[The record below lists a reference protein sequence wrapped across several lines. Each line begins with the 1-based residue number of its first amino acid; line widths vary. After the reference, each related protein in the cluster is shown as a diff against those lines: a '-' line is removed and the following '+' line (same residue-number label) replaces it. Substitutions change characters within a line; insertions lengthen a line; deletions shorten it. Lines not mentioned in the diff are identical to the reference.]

1 MKVYVVA
8 NLKGG
13 VGKTTLATNL
23 AVALNNKG
31 KSILIDA
38 DEQQSASKWA
48 KQRNDIECISVHSE
62 LLTKLE
68 EIDSK
73 YDYILIDVAGR
84 DSTIFREALLVANTL
99 IVPTQPSLLDLD
111 VLEYMQDKIATARK
125 INSDL
130 DAYVLI
136 NRASPR
142 SNELPDAIDFI
153 KDFDQF
159 KLLKTV
165 LFERKQFRDAIIES
179 KSVTEMNASKAKD
192 ELNSLIIELL
202 WNCRFAMCK
211 SMANP
216 QKTFKYISTQ
226 PSKSNKK
233 TKNKIRY
240 KNHKL
245 IKK

>member
-1 MKVYVVA
+1 MKLWQINLIQLSLKKKKSIFRSKNTTNIKANYKCIWSNIMAKIICVA
-8 NLKGG
+8 NRKGG

-48 KQRNDIECISVHSE
+48 KQRNDIECIGIHSE

-68 EIDSK
+68 EIDNK

-125 INSDL
+125 INNGL

-179 KSVTEMNASKAKD
+179 KSVTEMNSSKAKD
-192 ELNSLIIELL
+192 ELNKLIIEIL
-202 WNCRFAMCK
+202 
-211 SMANP
+211 
-216 QKTFKYISTQ
+216 
-226 PSKSNKK
+226 
-233 TKNKIRY
+233 
-240 KNHKL
+240 
-245 IKK
+245 

>member
-1 MKVYVVA
+1 MAKIICIA
-8 NLKGG
+8 NRKGG

-31 KSILIDA
+31 KSILVDA

-48 KQRNDIECISVHSE
+48 KQRNDIECIGVHSDI
-62 LLTKLE
+62 LTKLE

-84 DSTIFREALLVANTL
+84 DSTIFRESLLVANTL

-125 INSDL
+125 INNNL
-130 DAYVLI
+130 DAYILI

-165 LFERKQFRDAIIES
+165 LFERKQFRDAIVES

-202 WNCRFAMCK
+202 
-211 SMANP
+211 
-216 QKTFKYISTQ
+216 
-226 PSKSNKK
+226 
-233 TKNKIRY
+233 
-240 KNHKL
+240 
-245 IKK
+245 

>member
-1 MKVYVVA
+1 MKLWQINLIQLSLKRKKNKSIFRSKNTTNIKANYKCIWSNIMAKIICVA
-8 NLKGG
+8 NRKGG

-48 KQRNDIECISVHSE
+48 KQRNDMECIGVHSDI
-62 LLTKLE
+62 LTKLE

-84 DSTIFREALLVANTL
+84 DSTIFRESLLVANTL
-99 IVPTQPSLLDLD
+99 IVPIQPSLLDLD
-111 VLEYMQDKIATARK
+111 VLEYMQDKIMTARK

-130 DAYVLI
+130 DAYILI

-153 KDFDQF
+153 NDFDQF

-165 LFERKQFRDAIIES
+165 LFERKQFRDAIVES

-202 WNCRFAMCK
+202 
-211 SMANP
+211 
-216 QKTFKYISTQ
+216 
-226 PSKSNKK
+226 
-233 TKNKIRY
+233 
-240 KNHKL
+240 
-245 IKK
+245 

>member
-1 MKVYVVA
+1 MAKIICIA
-8 NLKGG
+8 NRKGG

-31 KSILIDA
+31 KSILVDA

-48 KQRNDIECISVHSE
+48 KQRNDMECIGVHSDI
-62 LLTKLE
+62 LTKLE

-84 DSTIFREALLVANTL
+84 DSTIFRESLLVANTL
-99 IVPTQPSLLDLD
+99 IVPIQPSLLDLD
-111 VLEYMQDKIATARK
+111 VLEYMQDKIMTARK

-130 DAYVLI
+130 DAYILI

-153 KDFDQF
+153 NDFDQF
-159 KLLKTV
+159 KLLKTD
-165 LFERKQFRDAIIES
+165 LFERKQFRDAIVES

-202 WNCRFAMCK
+202 
-211 SMANP
+211 
-216 QKTFKYISTQ
+216 
-226 PSKSNKK
+226 
-233 TKNKIRY
+233 
-240 KNHKL
+240 
-245 IKK
+245 

>member
-1 MKVYVVA
+1 MAIIICIA
-8 NLKGG
+8 NRKGG

-31 KSILIDA
+31 KSILVDA

-48 KQRNDIECISVHSE
+48 KQRNDIECIGVHSDI
-62 LLTKLE
+62 LTKLE

-84 DSTIFREALLVANTL
+84 DSTIFREALLVSNTV

-111 VLEYMQDKIATARK
+111 VLEYMQEKIATARK

-136 NRASPR
+136 NRVSPR
-142 SNELPDAIDFI
+142 SNELADAIDFI
-153 KDFDQF
+153 KEFDEL

-165 LFERKQFRDAIIES
+165 LFERKQFRDAILES

-202 WNCRFAMCK
+202 
-211 SMANP
+211 
-216 QKTFKYISTQ
+216 
-226 PSKSNKK
+226 
-233 TKNKIRY
+233 
-240 KNHKL
+240 
-245 IKK
+245 

>member
-1 MKVYVVA
+1 MAKIICVA
-8 NLKGG
+8 NRKGG

-111 VLEYMQDKIATARK
+111 VRGILHR
-125 INSDL
+125 
-130 DAYVLI
+130 
-136 NRASPR
+136 
-142 SNELPDAIDFI
+142 
-153 KDFDQF
+153 QF
-159 KLLKTV
+159 LGNAFSGCGWIEGGILH
-165 LFERKQFRDAIIES
+165 RQFLGFRVYS
-179 KSVTEMNASKAKD
+179 
-192 ELNSLIIELL
+192 
-202 WNCRFAMCK
+202 
-211 SMANP
+211 
-216 QKTFKYISTQ
+216 
-226 PSKSNKK
+226 
-233 TKNKIRY
+233 
-240 KNHKL
+240 
-245 IKK
+245 

>member
-1 MKVYVVA
+1 MAKIICIA
-8 NLKGG
+8 NRKGG

-48 KQRNDIECISVHSE
+48 KQRDDIECIGVHSE

-68 EIDSK
+68 GIDSK

-84 DSTIFREALLVANTL
+84 DSTIFREVLLVANTL

-125 INSDL
+125 INKDL
-130 DAYVLI
+130 DAYILI

-202 WNCRFAMCK
+202 
-211 SMANP
+211 
-216 QKTFKYISTQ
+216 
-226 PSKSNKK
+226 
-233 TKNKIRY
+233 
-240 KNHKL
+240 
-245 IKK
+245 

>member
-1 MKVYVVA
+1 MAKIICIA
-8 NLKGG
+8 NRKGG

-31 KSILIDA
+31 KSILVDA

-48 KQRNDIECISVHSE
+48 KQRNDIECIGVHSDI
-62 LLTKLE
+62 LTKLE

-84 DSTIFREALLVANTL
+84 DSTIFRESLLVANTL

-111 VLEYMQDKIATARK
+111 VLEYMQDKIMTARK

-130 DAYVLI
+130 DAYILI

-153 KDFDQF
+153 NDFDQF

-165 LFERKQFRDAIIES
+165 LFERKQFRDAIVES

-202 WNCRFAMCK
+202 
-211 SMANP
+211 
-216 QKTFKYISTQ
+216 
-226 PSKSNKK
+226 
-233 TKNKIRY
+233 
-240 KNHKL
+240 
-245 IKK
+245 

>member
-1 MKVYVVA
+1 MAKIICIA
-8 NLKGG
+8 NRKGG

-48 KQRNDIECISVHSE
+48 KQRDDIECVGVHSE

-68 EIDSK
+68 GIDSK

-111 VLEYMQDKIATARK
+111 VLEYMQDKIAKARK
-125 INSDL
+125 INKDL
-130 DAYVLI
+130 DAYILI

-202 WNCRFAMCK
+202 
-211 SMANP
+211 
-216 QKTFKYISTQ
+216 
-226 PSKSNKK
+226 
-233 TKNKIRY
+233 
-240 KNHKL
+240 
-245 IKK
+245 